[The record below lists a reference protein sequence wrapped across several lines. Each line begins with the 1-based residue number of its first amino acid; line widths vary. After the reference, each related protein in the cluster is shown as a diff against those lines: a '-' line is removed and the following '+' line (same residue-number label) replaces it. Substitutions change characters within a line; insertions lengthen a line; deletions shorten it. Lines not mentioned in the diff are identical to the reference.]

1 MVGILL
7 NSYSPKK
14 SVRISYVAKSESLT
28 EDKVLRQAQT
38 AFGYKFSIGLDV
50 AKEPNG
56 NSSEPVSDAQVA
68 S

>member
-7 NSYSPKK
+7 DSYSPKK
-14 SVRISYVAKSESLT
+14 NVRISYMAKSELLT
-28 EDKVLRQAQT
+28 EDKDLRQAQT
-38 AFGYKFSIGLDV
+38 ASGYEFSIGLDV

-56 NSSEPVSDAQVA
+56 DSSEPVSDSQVA